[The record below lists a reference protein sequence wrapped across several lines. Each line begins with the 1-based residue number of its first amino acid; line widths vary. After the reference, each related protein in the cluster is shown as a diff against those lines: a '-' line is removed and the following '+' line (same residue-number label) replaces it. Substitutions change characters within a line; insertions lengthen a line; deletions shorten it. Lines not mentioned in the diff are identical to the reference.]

1 MSASGLAPYTELA
14 KEVMGRNFS
23 SDEISAKFLKNV
35 PKSDYSRGDKENLLI
50 HLLHLSKR
58 QKTSRK

>member
-1 MSASGLAPYTELA
+1 MPAPYTELA
-14 KEVMGRNFS
+14 KEVIGRNFS
-23 SDEISAKFLKNV
+23 SEEISVKFFKNV
-35 PKSDYSRGDKENLLI
+35 PKSDYSRSDTENLLN